1 MAGDIPLRIDNF
13 CDDLFLKISQCNL
26 GQVVL
31 INPFQSL
38 LYTWDDPTKSRK
50 LVWNVYN
57 NKRTGY
63 NARFERVKYN
73 LYLVTKCNKI
83 CDDSFIFR
91 MDMDKK
97 LYHL

>member
-38 LYTWDDPTKSRK
+38 LYTWDDPTKSRE

-73 LYLVTKCNKI
+73 LYLVTKCNII

>member
-38 LYTWDDPTKSRK
+38 LYTWDDPTKSRE

-73 LYLVTKCNKI
+73 LYLVTKCNTI